1 MVKTRYFAEKQARS
15 NLVCFKDMADKIL
28 NELRKNSIKIFV
40 DIVVAAAKIIKANIL
55 QMLNAWETYP
65 IIQCLDCLVHAKTQV
80 LEILQIFLSTSYH
93 QS

>member
-40 DIVVAAAKIIKANIL
+40 DIVAAAKIIKGNIL
-55 QMLNAWETYP
+55 QMLNA
-65 IIQCLDCLVHAKTQV
+65 
-80 LEILQIFLSTSYH
+80 
-93 QS
+93 

>member
-40 DIVVAAAKIIKANIL
+40 DIVVAAAKIIKGNSL
-55 QMLNAWETYP
+55 QMLNA
-65 IIQCLDCLVHAKTQV
+65 
-80 LEILQIFLSTSYH
+80 
-93 QS
+93 

>member
-40 DIVVAAAKIIKANIL
+40 DIVAAAKIIKGNIL

-65 IIQCLDCLVHAKTQV
+65 IILCLDYLVHAKTRV